1 MNSWEGTVV
10 YFSSGISGII
20 KEVRPKYRYTN
31 CMCFN
36 LNYFTV
42 EITSIK
48 GKVPMKLDG
57 YNSIAVGKLI
67 SIDGRDVVPA
77 MIDYRGHAI
86 ESYLTTGIRLTSGEK
101 IPTYRVHN
109 YATYSNTIKSGRSK
123 IISYFGVRDWLV

>member
-1 MNSWEGTVV
+1 MNSWIGTVV

-31 CMCFN
+31 CVSFN

-48 GKVPMKLDG
+48 GKIPIKLCG
-57 YNSIAVGKLI
+57 YDISIGKLI
-67 SIDGRDVVPA
+67 GVDGCDMVPA
-77 MIDYRGHAI
+77 MTHYRGYEV
-86 ESYLTTGIRLTSGEK
+86 ESFLTTGIKLKSGEK
-101 IPTYRVHN
+101 IPLYHVHN
-109 YATYSNTIKSGRSK
+109 YATYDNTIKSGRSK